1 MGTLSGQ
8 TQLPPPHTAAP
19 AEWHRLG
26 ATVNT
31 GDEETRTP
39 KDGEVIHF
47 FSVPSVGAPNC
58 ALMVVVP

>member
-1 MGTLSGQ
+1 MGTWTGQ
-8 TQLPPPHTAAP
+8 TQPAPPHTAAP
-19 AEWHRLG
+19 AEWHSLG

-31 GDEETRTP
+31 GDEETQTQ

-58 ALMVVVP
+58 TLMVVDL